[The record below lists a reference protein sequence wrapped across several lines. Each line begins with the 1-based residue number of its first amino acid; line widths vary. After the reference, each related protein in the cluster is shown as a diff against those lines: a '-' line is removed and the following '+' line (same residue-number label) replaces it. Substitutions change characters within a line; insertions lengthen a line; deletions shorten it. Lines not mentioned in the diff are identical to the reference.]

1 MNFSFLVI
9 FNHILRD
16 FLIFSIFTKIKLLIS
31 VKNLGK
37 YSLVELIWHLR
48 LEINV
53 KINKIENNS
62 FECNDSWEKHMSN

>member
-1 MNFSFLVI
+1 MNMNFSFLVI

-16 FLIFSIFTKIKLLIS
+16 FLIFSVFTKIKLLIS

-37 YSLVELIWHLR
+37 YSLVELIQHLR

-62 FECNDSWEKHMSN
+62 FECNDS